1 MEQLLEHLFESISK
15 VRLLR
20 LFIQNPETNYS
31 FPDLLERTLLK
42 PRNAKKEI
50 TKFSKIGLIKAK
62 DVVTKEPRLAPKK
75 PKIKHTTVYQLRPD
89 FPLLEE
95 LRALIIKSQ
104 VTSRKRLLRSIKHLG
119 KVKLAVISGIFM
131 NSDRARTD
139 LLIVGDDVS
148 KKKLQNF
155 LVQIESEIGKTIR
168 YTLMDTD
175 EYRYRLNMFDRFLR
189 DIMEYPHEKLI
200 NKYST
205 H

>member
-31 FPDLLERTLLK
+31 FSDVLERTLLK

-50 TKFSKIGLIKAK
+50 ARFIKINLIKPK
-62 DVVTKEPRLAPKK
+62 VIETKEPRQGKKK
-75 PKIKHTTVYQLRPD
+75 PKIKRTLIYQLRPD
-89 FPLLEE
+89 FPLLDE

-104 VTSRKRLLRSIKHLG
+104 VTSRKRLLSSIKRLG

-148 KKKLQNF
+148 TKKLQNF

-200 NKYST
+200 NKYSA

>member
-31 FPDLLERTLLK
+31 LQDIFERTLLK
-42 PRNAKKEI
+42 PRAIKKEI
-50 TKFSKIGLIKAK
+50 TKFLKIGFI
-62 DVVTKEPRLAPKK
+62 K
-75 PKIKHTTVYQLRPD
+75 PKIVRTKELRIDKKRPKIKQTLTYQLRPD
-89 FPLLEE
+89 FLLLEE

-104 VTSRKRLLRSIKHLG
+104 VTSRKRLLRSIKRLG

-155 LVQIESEIGKTIR
+155 LIQIESEIGKTIK

-175 EYRYRLNMFDRFLR
+175 EYRYRINMFDRFLR

-205 H
+205 R